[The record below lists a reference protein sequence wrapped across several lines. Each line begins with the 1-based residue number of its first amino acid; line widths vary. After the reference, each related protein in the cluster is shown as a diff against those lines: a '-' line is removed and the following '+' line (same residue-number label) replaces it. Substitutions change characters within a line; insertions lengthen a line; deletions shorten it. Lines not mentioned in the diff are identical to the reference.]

1 MRVNTVPAAATN
13 NGLHSSNFTETPM
26 NAQMV
31 TPRPPPA
38 GSPVEDF
45 SQCHVG
51 IVAQLAALGT
61 LPTML
66 ETARR
71 ARRIA
76 SDTLEFFDAVVREHH
91 GAEERELFPAVLD
104 SAASGEERGHIAALV
119 QRLTAEHR
127 QLESQWALLKPALR
141 HAAKGRDANLDAA
154 AVERL
159 VSDYRAHAQFEELV
173 FLPAAQ
179 NILGRNANH
188 LEALGLSLHLRH
200 ARPVVGY
207 I

>member
-1 MRVNTVPAAATN
+1 
-13 NGLHSSNFTETPM
+13 M

-31 TPRPPPA
+31 TPRPPPD

-51 IVAQLAALGT
+51 IVAQLATLGT
-61 LPTML
+61 LPAML

-71 ARRIA
+71 ARRSA

-104 SAASGEERGHIAALV
+104 SSSSGEERSHIAALV

-127 QLESQWALLKPALR
+127 QLESQWALL
-141 HAAKGRDANLDAA
+141 
-154 AVERL
+154 
-159 VSDYRAHAQFEELV
+159 
-173 FLPAAQ
+173 
-179 NILGRNANH
+179 
-188 LEALGLSLHLRH
+188 
-200 ARPVVGY
+200 
-207 I
+207 